1 VRILRDHGP
10 TGGRL
15 EDVQLTNT
23 VIASHDIVAADAYA
37 ATLFGFTGAD
47 VAYVRAAAEMG
58 LGTMDLGAINLEEIG
73 VPG

>member
-37 ATLFGFTGAD
+37 ATLFGLTGAD
-47 VAYVRAAAEMG
+47 IAYVRAAAEMG
-58 LGTMDLGAINLEEIG
+58 LGTMDLSTIKLEEIG
-73 VPG
+73 VQG